1 MDPDKYQKPKKK
13 LDDFI
18 RYSNMAFEMVAIMG
32 IGTWSGVLIDDWLKL
47 GFPVFT
53 LVLMILSVVGAIYH
67 AIRKFI

>member
-1 MDPDKYQKPKKK
+1 MSPDKYQKPKKK

-18 RYSNMAFEMVAIMG
+18 RYSNMAFEMIAIMG
-32 IGTWSGVLIDDWLKL
+32 IGTWSGILIDDWLEL

-53 LVLMILSVVGAIYH
+53 LVLMVLSVVGAIYH

>member
-1 MDPDKYQKPKKK
+1 MDPDKYQKPKKR

-32 IGTWSGVLIDDWLKL
+32 IGTWSGVLIDDWLEL